1 MPNSAPTSGHQ
12 VEAPLPPR
20 GAARDDGS
28 TPVTT
33 CHRLHPDVAKSF
45 LTSDCLELEGSS
57 IVVAQNDK
65 FYGSAFGVEL
75 DVEILGLQAM
85 VVYQGRSSIS
95 SR

>member
-33 CHRLHPDVAKSF
+33 SPIDSLSYRTRAWMTTTRRRSPP
-45 LTSDCLELEGSS
+45 TSWPH
-57 IVVAQNDK
+57 A
-65 FYGSAFGVEL
+65 SAIGFIPMSPSL
-75 DVEILGLQAM
+75 F
-85 VVYQGRSSIS
+85 
-95 SR
+95 